1 MTSISDNSATDPQ
14 QQHTTEYSGKRL
26 LLPIGL
32 VLAATI
38 SLFARFHAH
47 GQGFLAFYEDDF
59 FYYVRIAQRIAAGSH
74 STYSGAYMTN
84 GYHPLW
90 MVVIVALIRLFGTG
104 LGFFYALQFLLVIC
118 VLATYI
124 LCERTFAAIAP
135 RSAWLPQFAAAAVAT
150 AELVLASGG
159 MEVALAIP
167 LIAALVYY
175 RLCRFT
181 WTSSRAF
188 LLGLLSAAVVLA
200 RLDAAILV
208 ASMAIF
214 DLLWSSGVPLRQRL
228 RSSIAFLAG
237 AIPVALYLL
246 LNELWFHTLMP
257 VSGEAK
263 QMRFHRWPSPMFF
276 SRHTFSLPERLFLV
290 FPCLLATVAGL
301 VILFCCPQW
310 RSRLRGSL
318 PFLLALLLFPL
329 LFVAALSVLSDWPI
343 WSWYA
348 YPLIASG
355 IGGTALLLAAGPPSS
370 RIVHGLR
377 WPALALL
384 VLVWSAFGL
393 SNWRNATR
401 PDKVGYSIYLEAVDI
416 ARFDRTHPGVYAM
429 GDRAGTPGYLL
440 HEPLIQLE
448 GLVMDKAFL
457 ANIRK
462 QRPLAEVLREYGVRY
477 YIATNPVE
485 SHGCWLTA
493 EPLIAGPD
501 APHMRGTFCMQPVA
515 EYPHSGF
522 NTVIFDLADGTAPA
536 P

>member
-1 MTSISDNSATDPQ
+1 MI
-14 QQHTTEYSGKRL
+14 
-26 LLPIGL
+26 PIGL
-32 VLAATI
+32 VLAAI
-38 SLFARFHAH
+38 VSLFARFHAP

-59 FYYVRIAQRIAAGSH
+59 FYYARIAQRIAAGSH

-90 MVVIVALIRLFGTG
+90 MLVIVALMRLFGTG
-104 LGFFYALQFLLVIC
+104 IGFFYALQCLLVIC
-118 VLATYI
+118 VLVTYI
-124 LCERTFAAIAP
+124 LCERTLVTIAP
-135 RSAWLPQFAAAAVAT
+135 RSAWLPQFAAAALAT

-159 MEVALAIP
+159 MEVALAVP

-181 WTSSRAF
+181 WTFSRAF
-188 LLGLLSAAVVLA
+188 VLGLLCAAVVLA

-208 ASMAIF
+208 ASMAVF
-214 DLLWSSGVPLRQRL
+214 DLLWSSGAPPRQRL
-228 RSSIAFLAG
+228 RCAIAFLG
-237 AIPVALYLL
+237 GVMPVALYLV
-246 LNELWFHTLMP
+246 LNEHWFHTLMP

-276 SRHTFSLPERLFLV
+276 SRPAFSPPERLFLV
-290 FPCLLATVAGL
+290 FPCLLATIAGI
-301 VILFCCPQW
+301 VILVCCPER
-310 RSRLRGSL
+310 RSRVRGAI
-318 PFLLALLLFPL
+318 PCLLALLLFPL
-329 LFVAALSVLSDWPI
+329 LFVVALSVLSDWPI

-348 YPLIASG
+348 YPLVASG
-355 IGGTALLLAAGPPSS
+355 IGGAALLLASEPPSP

-384 VLVWSAFGL
+384 LLAWSAVGL

-429 GDRAGTPGYLL
+429 GDRAGTPGFLL

-457 ANIRK
+457 ADIRK
-462 QRPLAEVLREYGVRY
+462 QRPLEEVLREYGVRY

-493 EPLIAGPD
+493 EPLVAGPD
-501 APHMRGTFCMQPVA
+501 APHMRGTFCTQPLA

-522 NTVIFDLADGTAPA
+522 NTVIFDLAGGPAPA